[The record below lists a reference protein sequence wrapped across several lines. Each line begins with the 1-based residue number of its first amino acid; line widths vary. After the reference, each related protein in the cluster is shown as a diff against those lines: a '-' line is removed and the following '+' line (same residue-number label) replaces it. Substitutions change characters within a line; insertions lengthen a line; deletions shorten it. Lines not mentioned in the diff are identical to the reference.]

1 MPNQKGNKN
10 GNEKEVK
17 IIKEILKSIKTK
29 NILLKHFLRNK
40 DRLIYLRYKAY
51 REKLRT

>member
-17 IIKEILKSIKTK
+17 ITKEILKSIKTK
-29 NILLKHFLRNK
+29 KYLAKALLEKQRQAYILM
-40 DRLIYLRYKAY
+40 IQSI
-51 REKLRT
+51 